1 MPQNVTSE
9 LAEKSFEGHMKRVF
23 DIIILKDCPLHPV
36 HYIILLQFSVLQ
48 LQYWMGRRLEDNI

>member
-23 DIIILKDCPLHPV
+23 DIIILKLSQV
-36 HYIILLQFSVLQ
+36 IIWQ
-48 LQYWMGRRLEDNI
+48 